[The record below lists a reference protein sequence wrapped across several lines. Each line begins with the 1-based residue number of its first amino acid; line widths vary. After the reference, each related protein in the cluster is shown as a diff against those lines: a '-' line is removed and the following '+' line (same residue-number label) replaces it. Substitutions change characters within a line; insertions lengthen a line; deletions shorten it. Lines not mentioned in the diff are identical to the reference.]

1 MPDGCITCAGSCH
14 GTIDA
19 QRASRRSA
27 GPSRLG
33 RSSPL
38 CRSARVRRASRSDTD
53 VRSFGRSVRLSPLT
67 REPRNRRTGRDR
79 AHRVGHG
86 RSCARPARRPGD
98 ARRCVRDKYL
108 LTRPPSFARQRPNV
122 RREDH
127 PVPRPTLIT
136 PADVSAGIN
145 SQLLAAGRSR
155 RAHPTTSPSP
165 ASARKSRIRISSE
178 NARET
183 RVTCHRATSAEPLSD
198 CDRVRN
204 KGKPGGST
212 TLRVT
217 ASR

>member
-79 AHRVGHG
+79 AHRVGQG

-136 PADVSAGIN
+136 PADVSAGITL
-145 SQLLAAGRSR
+145 SCWRPGARAVPTRQLRPRLLPHGSR
-155 RAHPTTSPSP
+155 GLGFR
-165 ASARKSRIRISSE
+165 RKM
-178 NARET
+178 REK
-183 RVTCHRATSAEPLSD
+183 R
-198 CDRVRN
+198 
-204 KGKPGGST
+204 G
-212 TLRVT
+212 
-217 ASR
+217 